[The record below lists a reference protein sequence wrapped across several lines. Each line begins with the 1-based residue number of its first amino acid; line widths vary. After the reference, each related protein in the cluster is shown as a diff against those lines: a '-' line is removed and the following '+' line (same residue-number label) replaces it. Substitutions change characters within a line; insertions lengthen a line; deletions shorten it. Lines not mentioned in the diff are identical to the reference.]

1 MAPRQ
6 DNEINAIWRGDMFP
20 VTYLPVGMSGGVLER
35 GYIGESVLRISRW
48 CQYWRNFA
56 QYDPVREWKPQTY
69 LSMIGSQLS
78 SLLFTSCVCST
89 VKQKFKVQNGS
100 QRIIIDIYEHLSYKG
115 IQLKALLCQIHG
127 TFEKSHSVSRSLRSD
142 IFNWRNFE
150 GIRPINN
157 SKPKAWDSL
166 WVGITSWSHEL
177 HSHIRHL
184 SRISVL
190 HVSCYVIGSKSH
202 YNLAKLCFKFYYIM
216 NSCIKNFSLWAI
228 SDEQWSHRPWTLV

>member
-1 MAPRQ
+1 
-6 DNEINAIWRGDMFP
+6 
-20 VTYLPVGMSGGVLER
+20 
-35 GYIGESVLRISRW
+35 
-48 CQYWRNFA
+48 
-56 QYDPVREWKPQTY
+56 
-69 LSMIGSQLS
+69 MIGSQLS

-115 IQLKALLCQIHG
+115 IQLKALFCQIHG

-142 IFNWRNFE
+142 IFNWWNFE

-184 SRISVL
+184 SRISL